1 VVFAVVLA
9 DPGLADLGHRFPGS
23 LAAGLVYGATLAVV
37 GMGLIMPMWLRA
49 IDVGTGPNLPV
60 VRLALFAW
68 HLMFGLGLGALFPA
82 LDGP

>member
-1 VVFAVVLA
+1 VVFAVVLG

-37 GMGLIMPMWLRA
+37 GMGLVMPTWLRA
-49 IDVGTGPNLPV
+49 IGPGTGPELPFV
-60 VRLALFAW
+60 SLSLFAW
-68 HLMFGLGLGALFPA
+68 HLVFGLGLGALFPA